1 MNKLFATWHHPD
13 EHDLDPG
20 LDTAD
25 LLALACH
32 RLAEIPELF
41 DALHLVDIAL
51 AKVTAWFEL
60 DRGAV
65 GGERQ
70 GDAEGEPGPNGH
82 PAAGAGLDPHGALQ
96 RLDELGHD
104 PHPEARRPVRP
115 EADRFLEGL
124 RGDLR
129 RDAGPSVEDGQLDEA
144 VGSAD
149 VDLDGFVG
157 RRVLRGVL
165 QQVGQN
171 PKRLL
176 TVCPEQGDAGIDVRD
191 EPVGR

>member
-1 MNKLFATWHHPD
+1 MNKLFATWHTPD
-13 EHDLDPG
+13 GRTLEPE

-32 RLAEIPELF
+32 RLAEIPELD
-41 DALHLVDIAL
+41 DALRLVDIAL

-60 DRGAV
+60 D
-65 GGERQ
+65 GGVLGREGE
-70 GDAEGEPGPNGH
+70 GDSEWEPGPDGH
-82 PAAGAGLDPHGALQ
+82 AAAGTGLDPHRALQ
-96 RLDELGHD
+96 RLDELGDD
-104 PHPEARRPVRP
+104 PHSESRRPVRT
-115 EADRFLEGL
+115 ETDRLLEGL

-129 RDAGPSVEDGQLDEA
+129 RNAGSTVKHGEFDEP
-144 VGSAD
+144 VGPAD

-157 RRVLRGVL
+157 GRVLGGVL

-176 TVCPEQGDAGIDVRD
+176 TVCPQQGHAGVDVGD
-191 EPVGR
+191 EPVGG

>member
-1 MNKLFATWHHPD
+1 MNKLVATWHTPD
-13 EHDLDPG
+13 DRAFEPD

-32 RLAEIPELF
+32 RLAEIPELD
-41 DALHLVDIAL
+41 DALRLVDIAL

-60 DRGAV
+60 D
-65 GGERQ
+65 GGVLGREGE
-70 GDAEGEPGPNGH
+70 GDAEWESGPDGH
-82 PAAGAGLDPHGALQ
+82 AAAGTGFDPHRALQ
-96 RLDELGHD
+96 RLDELGDD
-104 PHPEARRPVRP
+104 PHPEPRRPVRT
-115 EADRFLEGL
+115 ETDRLLEGL

-129 RDAGPSVEDGQLDEA
+129 RNAGSTVEHGEFDEP
-144 VGSAD
+144 VGPAD

-157 RRVLRGVL
+157 GRVLGGVL

-176 TVCPEQGDAGIDVRD
+176 TVCPQQGHAGVDVGD
-191 EPVGR
+191 ESVGG

>member
-1 MNKLFATWHHPD
+1 MNKLIATWHTDNRALEP
-13 EHDLDPG
+13 E

-32 RLAEIPELF
+32 RLAEIPELD
-41 DALHLVDIAL
+41 DALRLVDIAL

-60 DRGAV
+60 D
-65 GGERQ
+65 GGVLGGDGQ
-70 GDAEGEPGPNGH
+70 GDTEGEPGPDGH
-82 PAAGAGLDPHGALQ
+82 APAGAGLDPHRALQ

-104 PHPEARRPVRP
+104 PHPEARRPVGS
-115 EADRFLEGL
+115 ETDRLLECL

-129 RDAGPSVEDGQLDEA
+129 RDARPAVKDGELDEP
-144 VGSAD
+144 VGPAD
-149 VDLDGFVG
+149 VDLDRLVG
-157 RRVLRGVL
+157 GRVPGRVLHE
-165 QQVGQN
+165 VGQN

-176 TVCPEQGDAGIDVRD
+176 TVCPQQGHAGVDVGD

>member
-1 MNKLFATWHHPD
+1 MNKLVAIWHTPD
-13 EHDLDPG
+13 DRAVEPE

-32 RLAEIPELF
+32 RLAEIPELD
-41 DALHLVDIAL
+41 DALRLVDIAL

-60 DRGAV
+60 DGGV
-65 GGERQ
+65 LGGEGE
-70 GDAEGEPGPNGH
+70 GDAEGEPGADGH
-82 PAAGAGLDPHGALQ
+82 AAAGAGFDPHGALQ

-104 PHPEARRPVRP
+104 PHPEARRTVRA

-129 RDAGPSVEDGQLDEA
+129 RDAWPPVEDGELDEP
-144 VGSAD
+144 VGSAH
-149 VDLDGFVG
+149 VNLDGFVG
-157 RRVLRGVL
+157 GRVLGGVL

-176 TVCPEQGDAGIDVRD
+176 TVCPQQGHARVDVGD